1 MKYLKNFE
9 EIGFPIYKEND
20 YVLIKDYKSNYIP
33 GKIVEIKYKK
43 DYKLDIINLFNFIL
57 LKENGL
63 KEYYKNYDD
72 TMSIERKLTTEEI
85 DNFKLKLQTIK
96 FNI

>member
-1 MKYLKNFE
+1 MKYLKQFE

-63 KEYYKNYDD
+63 KEYYKNYDN

-85 DNFKLKLQTIK
+85 DNFKAKLQQTK
-96 FNI
+96 FNL